1 MLAKPK
7 IKAPEIA
14 PGPDFVLDF
23 GAPGRTR
30 TRNPWVRS
38 PVLYPLSYRRM
49 GEVLPDWGE
58 RRDSNP
64 WSPVPQTGALD
75 RLATLATLSS

>member
-1 MLAKPK
+1 MLVKTK
-7 IKAPEIA
+7 IKPPEEAPE
-14 PGPDFVLDF
+14 PDFVLKF

-49 GEVLPDWGE
+49 GEVIPDWGE

-75 RLATLATLSS
+75 RLATLAAQRS

>member
-1 MLAKPK
+1 MLAKTK
-7 IKAPEIA
+7 IKAPEEA
-14 PGPDFVLDF
+14 PGPSLVLNL

-49 GEVLPDWGE
+49 GKGLPDWGE

-75 RLATLATLSS
+75 RLATLATPSS